1 MTKDSKAL
9 VRRPSYELQKSV
21 RKIEYITAA
30 EYIALYQA
38 AKHSEHK
45 LLIRLLWETGL
56 RIHEALGLKYG
67 DIYPDNLNI
76 VGKGRKQRTV
86 YVQAPVLGDLLR
98 YARGHE
104 RENIFQKIR
113 TRQAANLMLKRT
125 ALIIGLTKNIH
136 NHLFRHSYAINFLKQ
151 TGNPFALQSQGG
163 WSNMETVKIYM
174 RLANEMPA
182 EAVAKMHFPQVG

>member
-1 MTKDSKAL
+1 MSSNKL
-9 VRRPSYELQKSV
+9 VPYHKYELQKAVS
-21 RKIEYITAA
+21 KIEYLTEP
-30 EYIALYQA
+30 EYMALYEVA
-38 AKHSEHK
+38 RHPEHK

-67 DIYPDNLNI
+67 DVYPDNLNI
-76 VGKGRKQRTV
+76 VGKGKKQRTV
-86 YVQAPVLGDLLR
+86 YVQAPILGDLLR

-104 RENIFQKIR
+104 RESIFQKIR

-125 ALIIGLTKNIH
+125 AGAIGLRKNIH

-174 RLANEMPA
+174 RMANEMPA
-182 EAVAKMHFPQVG
+182 EAVAKMYFPQLK

>member
-1 MTKDSKAL
+1 MTSNKL
-9 VRRPSYELQKSV
+9 VPYHKYEIARSV
-21 RKIEYITAA
+21 SKIEYLTEP
-30 EYIALYQA
+30 EYLALYGA
-38 AKHSEHK
+38 AKHPENK

-56 RIHEALGLKYG
+56 RIHEALGLRYG
-67 DIYPDNLNI
+67 DVYPDNLNI
-76 VGKGRKQRTV
+76 LGKGKKQRIV
-86 YVQAPVLGDLLR
+86 YVQATVLGDLLR

-104 RENIFQKIR
+104 RDNIFQKLR

-125 ALIIGLTKNIH
+125 AAAIGLTKNIH

-182 EAVAKMHFPQVG
+182 EAVAKMYFPQVK